1 MMPVR
6 SPKNLLTMNIRLLA
20 SATIASVLA
29 FAHAIGAP
37 LIETTAVHTKPDAS
51 SPAISYLKAGTEPKP
66 AANAVADTPAGW
78 MAIEL
83 PGPFEGYVPTKDFT
97 KGLDVKPG
105 TPIRLSPDQN
115 SGVLAIAQHGDK
127 TTITG
132 LHGRWTQVSL
142 NQPMI
147 GYINVGGSPGY
158 VPPIANT
165 PASSGLGIPLAGPE
179 AAAPVAAP
187 SNLPGQPA
195 MASTAIDSANLPRQ
209 LTGKFVST
217 RSVLHPR
224 RPYDWAL
231 EDNSGKRF
239 AYVDISKLLL
249 TDAIEKYIGHF
260 VVVFGAAKPTADGRE
275 IVIQVESLQL
285 LLR

>member
-1 MMPVR
+1 MKHAPW
-6 SPKNLLTMNIRLLA
+6 PKTPHPMKTKHLVSAALACGFLLA
-20 SATIASVLA
+20 RT
-29 FAHAIGAP
+29 IGAP
-37 LIETTAVHTKPDAS
+37 LIETTAVHTQPNAT
-51 SPAISYLKAGTEPKP
+51 SPAMGYLKAGTEPTP
-66 AANAVADTPAGW
+66 AAAATADTPAGW
-78 MAIEL
+78 MAVQMN
-83 PGPFEGYVPTKDFT
+83 GPFEGYVLARDFT
-97 KGLDVKPG
+97 KQLNVKPG
-105 TPIRLSPDQN
+105 TPIRLSPDPK
-115 SGVLAIAQHGDK
+115 SGVLKVAENGDK
-127 TTITG
+127 TVITG
-132 LHGRWTQVSL
+132 LHGKWTQVSL

-147 GYINVGGSPGY
+147 GYINIGGTAGY
-158 VPPIANT
+158 VPPIATT
-165 PASSGLGIPLAGPE
+165 PASSGLGYPLATP
-179 AAAPVAAP
+179 AAAPVVAPTNAPGEPAQQSSAA
-187 SNLPGQPA
+187 
-195 MASTAIDSANLPRQ
+195 DSASLPRQ

-260 VVVFGAAKPTADGRE
+260 VVVFGAAKPTPDGKD

>member
-1 MMPVR
+1 MKRERSSKTLSMM
-6 SPKNLLTMNIRLLA
+6 KTKLLA
-20 SATIASVLA
+20 FTALAVSASFLRA
-29 FAHAIGAP
+29 AP
-37 LIETTAVHTKPDAS
+37 LIETTAVHTKPDEAA
-51 SPAISYLKAGTEPKP
+51 PTVSYLKAGTEPQ
-66 AANAVADTPAGW
+66 AASNAVADTPAGW
-78 MAIEL
+78 MAVEL
-83 PGPFEGYVPTKDFT
+83 TGPFDGYVQTKDLT

-105 TPIRLSPDQN
+105 TPIRLAPDTN
-115 SGVLAIAQHGDK
+115 SGVLAVAQRGMK

-132 LHGRWTQVSL
+132 LRGKWTQLSL
-142 NQPMI
+142 NQPLT
-147 GYINVGGSPGY
+147 GYIHVGGTASY

-165 PASSGLGIPLAGPE
+165 PASSAIADPSAV
-179 AAAPVAAP
+179 AAAPLP
-187 SNLPGQPA
+187 NNLPGQPA
-195 MASTAIDSANLPRQ
+195 VASTAADSASLPRQ

-231 EDNSGKRF
+231 EDNSGKRY

-249 TDAIEKYIGHF
+249 TDRIEKYIGHF
-260 VVVFGAAKPTADGRE
+260 VVVFGAAKPTADGKD